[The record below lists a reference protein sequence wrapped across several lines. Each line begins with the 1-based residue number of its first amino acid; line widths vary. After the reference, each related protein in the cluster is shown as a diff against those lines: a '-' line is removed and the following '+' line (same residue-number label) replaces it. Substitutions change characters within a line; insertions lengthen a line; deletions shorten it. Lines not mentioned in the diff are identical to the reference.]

1 MKRIVLH
8 IDQLILRGVARGD
21 ARALSMALQGELQR
35 LLALPGGLAALQ
47 ARQGAQGPQGA
58 QGAHDAHG
66 THGAQ
71 DPHGVKSAQVR
82 VQQGAGPAAIGRAV
96 AGGVVAGGKP

>member
-58 QGAHDAHG
+58 QGTHDA
-66 THGAQ
+66 HGAQ